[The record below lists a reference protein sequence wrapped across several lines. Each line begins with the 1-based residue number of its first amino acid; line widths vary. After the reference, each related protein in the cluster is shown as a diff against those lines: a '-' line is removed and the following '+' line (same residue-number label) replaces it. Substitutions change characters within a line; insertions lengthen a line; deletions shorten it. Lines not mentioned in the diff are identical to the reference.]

1 MLIVDRVIQVRCTIC
16 KEKFT
21 YQDEAMIPKVCP
33 ACMDGKI
40 VQSEEDALDAARKKR
55 EYAGT
60 ATIYKKFN
68 V

>member
-1 MLIVDRVIQVRCTIC
+1 MLIVDKVIQVRCTIC

-21 YQDEAMIPKVCP
+21 YQDESMIPKVCP
-33 ACMDGKI
+33 ACMDGKNLQNDI
-40 VQSEEDALDAARKKR
+40 DALDEARKKR

-60 ATIYKKFN
+60 ATIYKKFK